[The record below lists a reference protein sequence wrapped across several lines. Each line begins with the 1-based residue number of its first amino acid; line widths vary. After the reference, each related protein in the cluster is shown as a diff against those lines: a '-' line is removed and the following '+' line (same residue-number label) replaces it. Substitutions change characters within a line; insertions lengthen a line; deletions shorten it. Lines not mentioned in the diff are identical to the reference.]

1 MKKFYLSSFF
11 LLASSLGHASILSIK
26 HWQTS
31 GGTPVYYTDSN
42 AAPMLNIVVQF
53 NAGSAFDKQNP
64 GVSALSNTLL
74 TKGTEK
80 LSNQAFSDA
89 VDSLGS
95 SIETSSDKER
105 AIIALQSLKQARYLS
120 PTLTLFKQ
128 ALSSPAFRQ
137 TDIEITKQQFLASYA
152 MIQQQAE
159 SKAALD
165 LSTALFKGTPYAHDE
180 IGTPA
185 SIKRITQQNIRTFY
199 TQHYTQKN
207 AAIFMVGDISENQA
221 KTISNTLLSALPKGK
236 HLAPA
241 KLTAPLQARLIHSAF
256 DSNQTYIYLATRFD
270 SKDQNRY
277 TLQLANY
284 LLGQGPNSLLFELV
298 RGKEGLTYTPS
309 STVDQT
315 ANQLIWIINL
325 QTANVTTQAALRQTK
340 KAMQQ
345 LASKGPDPRAL
356 AAAKQFLSR
365 SLPLRFTSNGKILN
379 TQVYLYNHALP
390 LNYFDHYA
398 DNINKVTANDI
409 QAVAARYLNP
419 KKMVLLT
426 LGGQ

>member
-1 MKKFYLSSFF
+1 MKKFCLASLL
-11 LLASSLGHASILSIK
+11 LLATGLGHASILSIK

-53 NAGSAFDKQNP
+53 NAGSAYDKQNL
-64 GVSALSNTLL
+64 GVSALSNALL

-80 LSNQAFSDA
+80 LSSQAFSDA

-95 SIETSSDKER
+95 SIDTSSDKEH
-105 AIIALQSLKQARYLS
+105 AVLALQSLNQARYLS
-120 PTLTLFKQ
+120 PTLKLFKQ

-137 TDIEITKQQFLASYA
+137 TDIDITKQQFLASYA
-152 MIQQQAE
+152 MMQQQAE
-159 SKAALD
+159 SKAALN
-165 LSTALFKGTPYAHDE
+165 LNEALFKGTPYAHDE
-180 IGTPA
+180 IGNPT
-185 SIKRITQQNIRTFY
+185 SIKKITHQDIQNFY
-199 TQHYTQKN
+199 AQHYTQQN
-207 AAIFMVGDISENQA
+207 AAIFIVGDISERQA
-221 KTISNTLLSALPKGK
+221 KAISNTLLTALPKGE
-236 HLAPA
+236 HLAPP
-241 KLTAPLQARLIHSAF
+241 KLTAPLQAHVIHSTF

-270 SKDQNRY
+270 SKNQNRY

-309 STVDQT
+309 SHVDQ
-315 ANQLIWIINL
+315 AVNQLIWVINL
-325 QTANVTTQAALRQTK
+325 QTANATTQAALTQTK

-345 LASKGPDPRAL
+345 LASKGPSAETL

-365 SLPLRFTSNGKILN
+365 SLPLRFTSNAKILT
-379 TQVYLYNHALP
+379 TQVYLYNHKLP

-398 DNINKVTANDI
+398 ENINKVTANDI
-409 QAVAARYLNP
+409 KTVATRYLKPN
-419 KKMVLLT
+419 KMLILT